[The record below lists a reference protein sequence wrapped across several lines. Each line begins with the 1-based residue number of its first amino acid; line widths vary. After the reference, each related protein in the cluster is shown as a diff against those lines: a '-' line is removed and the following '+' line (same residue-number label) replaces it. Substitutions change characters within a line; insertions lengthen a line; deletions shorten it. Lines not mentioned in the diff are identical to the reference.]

1 MSKIV
6 SFINMKGGVGKTT
19 SSVTLAETCAAEFG
33 WKVLVVDLDAQASAS
48 YALCGAGGFEDA
60 VRSERTLAAFFD
72 RVADGRRPEPLSEYR
87 TRSGGGDAEA
97 RTALGAEA
105 GSIDV
110 LCSEPSLRYA
120 ERALIEH
127 YHTLRSKR
135 RATVSKAGP
144 EGQTRRI
151 MRDSLDRLKTA
162 YDLIVIDCPPG
173 ISIFAEA
180 GVSCS
185 DLIVMPTIP
194 DYLSTLGLKELN
206 KRFLRQLRRDGNLTG
221 RMAILPTKVRPSDAT
236 HKRFLKHLDQLV
248 RDGAVEASFLTTLIG
263 ENANIARA
271 LEPEHLGEA
280 FKDKYAAVKTDLVA
294 FAEEI
299 RELLEQGDAVAQ
311 KSLSAARKSA
321 ADEATEPADAGKAAA
336 KKEPS
341 DDQPARPRRK
351 RGVRAA

>member
-1 MSKIV
+1 MSKVV

-19 SSVTLAETCAAEFG
+19 SSVTLAETCASEFG

-48 YALCGAGGFEDA
+48 YALCGAKAFEDA
-60 VRSERTLAAFFD
+60 VRSERTLAAYFD
-72 RVADGRRPEPLSEYR
+72 RVADGRRPEPLTEYR
-87 TRSGGGDAEA
+87 TPAAAADGGEG
-97 RTALGAEA
+97 T
-105 GSIDV
+105 IDL
-110 LCSEPSLRYA
+110 LCSEPSLRYS

-127 YHTLRSKR
+127 YHTLRAR
-135 RATVSKAGP
+135 RGAVSKAGP

-151 MRDSLDRLKTA
+151 MRDGLDRLRKA

-206 KRFLRQLRRDGNLTG
+206 KRFLRQLRRDGNLDG

-248 RDGAVEASFLTTLIG
+248 RDGAIEASFLTTLIG

-271 LEPEHLGEA
+271 LEPDHLGEA
-280 FKDKYAAVKTDLVA
+280 FKQKYAAVKTDLVE
-294 FAEEI
+294 FAREI
-299 RELLEQGDAVAQ
+299 KELLEEGGDG
-311 KSLSAARKSA
+311 R
-321 ADEATEPADAGKAAA
+321 DRGGEAGRSGDGGDGEPV
-336 KKEPS
+336 
-341 DDQPARPRRK
+341 RTPRRK

>member
-1 MSKIV
+1 MSKVV

-48 YALCGAGGFEDA
+48 YALCSAKAFEDA

-87 TRSGGGDAEA
+87 TSAVPAEKSGKNGEPEGGK
-97 RTALGAEA
+97 
-105 GSIDV
+105 IDV
-110 LCSEPSLRYA
+110 LCAEPSLRYA

-127 YHTLRSKR
+127 YHTLRARNAS
-135 RATVSKAGP
+135 VSKSGP

-151 MRDSLDRLKTA
+151 MRDALERLKTA

-180 GVSCS
+180 GVACS

-194 DYLSTLGLKELN
+194 DYLSTLGLQELN
-206 KRFLRQLRRDGNLTG
+206 KRFLRQLKRDGNLTG
-221 RMAILPTKVRPSDAT
+221 KMAILPTKVRPSDAT
-236 HKRFLKHLDQLV
+236 HKRFLKRIDQLV
-248 RDGAVEASFLTTLIG
+248 RDGAIEAAFLTTLIG

-271 LEPEHLGEA
+271 LEPDHLGEA
-280 FKDKYAAVKTDLVA
+280 YRDKYSSVKTDLLE
-294 FAEEI
+294 FAKEI
-299 RELLEQGDAVAQ
+299 RDLLDIDA
-311 KSLSAARKSA
+311 A
-321 ADEATEPADAGKAAA
+321 ADDEAEQADAADGADQDQEPKA
-336 KKEPS
+336 
-341 DDQPARPRRK
+341 RRGFFRRK
-351 RGVRAA
+351 RGTRAA

>member
-19 SSVTLAETCAAEFG
+19 SAVTLSETCAAEFG
-33 WKVLVVDLDAQASAS
+33 WKVLLVDLDAQASAS
-48 YALCGAGGFEDA
+48 YALCGAAAYETA
-60 VRSERTLAAFFD
+60 VRGERTLAAFFD

-87 TRSGGGDAEA
+87 TRAAAVETAGDDAAAASGAA
-97 RTALGAEA
+97 
-105 GSIDV
+105 IDV

-127 YHTLRSKR
+127 YHTLRTR
-135 RATVSKAGP
+135 RGRDVVSRSGP

-151 MRDSLDRLKTA
+151 MRDALDRLRGS

-180 GVSCS
+180 GVAAS

-206 KRFLRQLRRDGNLTG
+206 KRFLRQLKRDGNLAG

-236 HKRFLKHLDQLV
+236 HRRFLKLLDQLV
-248 RDGAVEASFLTTLIG
+248 RDGAIEASFLTTLIG

-271 LEPEHLGEA
+271 LEPDHLGEA
-280 FKDKYAAVKTDLVA
+280 FKDKYAAVKTDLIE
-294 FAEEI
+294 FAREI
-299 RELLEQGDAVAQ
+299 KGLLEDG
-311 KSLSAARKSA
+311 
-321 ADEATEPADAGKAAA
+321 ADTGPQIRITEREPAASRTG
-336 KKEPS
+336 
-341 DDQPARPRRK
+341 
-351 RGVRAA
+351 RAA